1 MIAFVL
7 LTMLLSAHPMSRVVF
22 LCIGI
27 PLVAANTAWHLTWSD
42 CGGVAAL
49 AHVISV
55 SPTTVTLG
63 KVETHITADLSADV
77 EGATWS
83 SHVAAGGLS
92 FSDTSGDVC
101 KQDITETGVFGVT
114 VAKFTSVPLDCP
126 LTKGTIM
133 LSSHAETIDVLPD
146 WFPAEP
152 VQTNF
157 RVKTSAGKG
166 MTPIVVGL
174 AGVIGG
180 LLGVAVGVV
189 AGRLSSASQQIE
201 QPALLA

>member
-1 MIAFVL
+1 M
-7 LTMLLSAHPMSRVVF
+7 
-22 LCIGI
+22 
-27 PLVAANTAWHLTWSD
+27 
-42 CGGVAAL
+42 
-49 AHVISV
+49 
-55 SPTTVTLG
+55 
-63 KVETHITADLSADV
+63 
-77 EGATWS
+77 
-83 SHVAAGGLS
+83 
-92 FSDTSGDVC
+92 GDVC

-126 LTKGTIM
+126 LTKGTIT

-157 RVKTSAGKG
+157 RVKTSAGKEMVCLDSTLTPVPLG
-166 MTPIVVGL
+166 GFAGKGTTPIVVGL

-189 AGRLSSASQQIE
+189 AGDSLPPHNKSNSRHSWPESHMPPGFRVVSRFSRMVLT
-201 QPALLA
+201 PAWHV